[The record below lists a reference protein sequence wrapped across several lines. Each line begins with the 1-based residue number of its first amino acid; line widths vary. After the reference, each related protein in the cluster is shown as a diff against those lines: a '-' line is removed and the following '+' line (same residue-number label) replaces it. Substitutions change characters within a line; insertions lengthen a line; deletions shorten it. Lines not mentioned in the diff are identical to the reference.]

1 MDIEELITLIRD
13 GESEKVEFK
22 QKATKTIHKEI
33 TAFANAMGGYVIIG
47 VDDNGKIVGAD
58 VGKSLEIV
66 SSAVQS
72 IIPPLKI
79 ITQKFKFDDKEILVL
94 RIEKG
99 DMLCSV
105 GGVAHIRI
113 GTSARPLSVQEILM
127 LASEMGTIQWD
138 EAALLPL
145 TEVKNDFLNWF
156 FVQMEKARG
165 KTITEPDR
173 DRYLRS
179 AGAIRNKMLTNAGVL
194 FFTDATEFLPH
205 ARIRLIAIEHNEP
218 VWSKEYEG
226 PVWQVIDSA
235 YTDIIREIKKI
246 DVVIGAKR
254 VKIEEYPPRAL
265 REAIINAVAHRNY
278 TIHADVRIFIYPDRI
293 EIKNPGGL
301 LPGVDLD
308 DPEHVPRN
316 PAICNLLYDTGFIE
330 RYGFGIRL
338 IYGETEKH
346 PISSVTFD
354 DTPNRFTVVFKKNLS
369 VMMDDVDARI
379 LKLVIDPMK
388 SSNIASHI
396 GVSKPTVI
404 RRLKKLEQLKLIRKI
419 GKGAHTRYAIRT

>member
-1 MDIEELITLIRD
+1 M
-13 GESEKVEFK
+13 
-22 QKATKTIHKEI
+22 
-33 TAFANAMGGYVIIG
+33 
-47 VDDNGKIVGAD
+47 
-58 VGKSLEIV
+58 
-66 SSAVQS
+66 
-72 IIPPLKI
+72 
-79 ITQKFKFDDKEILVL
+79 L

-99 DMLCSV
+99 CLLCSV
-105 GGVAHIRI
+105 GGVVYIRI

-145 TEVKNDFLNWF
+145 TEVKNDFMDWF
-156 FVQMEKARG
+156 FMQIEKTRG

-173 DRYLRS
+173 DRYLRR
-179 AGAIRNKMLTNAGVL
+179 AGAIRNKVLTNAGAL

-226 PVWQVIDSA
+226 PVWHVIDSA
-235 YTDIIREIKKI
+235 YTDLIREIKKI

-278 TIHADVRIFIYPDRI
+278 TIHADVRIFIHPDRI

-316 PAICNLLYDTGFIE
+316 PAICNLLHDTGFIE
-330 RYGFGIRL
+330 RYGLGIRL
-338 IYGETEKH
+338 ICEETEKH

-354 DTPNRFTVVFKKNLS
+354 TTPNRFTAVFKKNLS
-369 VMMDDVDARI
+369 TTIDDVDAKI
-379 LKLVIDPMK
+379 LELVIDPMK
-388 SSNIASHI
+388 SSNIASSI

-404 RRLKKLEQLKLIRKI
+404 RRLKKLEQLRLIRKM
-419 GKGAHTRYAIRT
+419 GGGAHTRYTIRT